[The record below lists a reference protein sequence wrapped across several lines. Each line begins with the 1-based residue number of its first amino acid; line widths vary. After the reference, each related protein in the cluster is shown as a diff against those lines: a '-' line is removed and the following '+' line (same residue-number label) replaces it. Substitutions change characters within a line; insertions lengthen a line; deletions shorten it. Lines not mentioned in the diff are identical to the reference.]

1 MSWAIFDV
9 VEKVRAFGRR
19 REFKLAEAIATGDLV
34 TSEKLLKKEIDPN
47 ARVLGRNREPL
58 IFLVYQKEWFT
69 LPEGL
74 YGDRAR
80 TSYRITARTD
90 CLRLLL
96 EYGADANVRDSLG
109 RTLLEIA
116 IVWCL
121 PEVVKLL
128 LANGADPNLR
138 DGRGLTSL
146 MKAARLGVRDARPME
161 DKLRIMLYLLAGG
174 AEIDARSADGKTA
187 LMYGVG
193 NSRVEVVEFLI
204 GHGASSSITDR
215 QGRQA
220 ADIISQS
227 IGQMQHSRLR
237 QILTQ
242 PQANLARD
250 RYQQLIPEGDRPLA
264 STTDN
269 CGSYQNL

>member
-9 VEKVRAFGRR
+9 VEKVLAFGRR

-34 TSEKLLKKEIDPN
+34 TSEQLLKKGVDPN
-47 ARVLGRNREPL
+47 ARVLGHNREPL
-58 IFLVYQKEWFT
+58 IFSVYQKEWFT

-80 TSYRITARTD
+80 TSYHITARTD
-90 CLRLLL
+90 YLRLLL
-96 EYGADANVRDSLG
+96 DYGADANVRDSLG

-128 LANGADPNLR
+128 VANGADPDLK
-138 DGRGLTSL
+138 DDRGLTSL

-193 NSRVEVVEFLI
+193 NSRMEVVEFLI
-204 GHGASSSITDR
+204 GHGASSSITD
-215 QGRQA
+215 GRGIQA
-220 ADIISQS
+220 ADILSQS
-227 IGQMQHSRLR
+227 IGLAQQSRLR
-237 QILTQ
+237 QLLTQ

-250 RYQQLIPEGDRPLA
+250 KYQQLIPEGDRLLA
-264 STTDN
+264 PIIN
-269 CGSYQNL
+269 NAGSS